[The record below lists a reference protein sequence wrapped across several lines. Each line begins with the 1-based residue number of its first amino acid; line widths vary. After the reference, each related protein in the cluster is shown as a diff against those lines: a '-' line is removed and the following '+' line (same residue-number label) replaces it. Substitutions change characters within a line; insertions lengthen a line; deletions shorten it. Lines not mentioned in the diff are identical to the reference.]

1 MDDPPL
7 IRNHVVRTPTR
18 LIVLTLLPTLVLAL
32 RAISGAHEERHHHNL
47 RQPVSPTAAMTPSFV
62 NRILQDNATAAPE
75 TCTLDCCMQ
84 YELTICPPENAWI
97 EAIPFWLQIV
107 LIIVLLC
114 LSALFSGLTLG
125 LMSLDKT
132 GLEIVM
138 GGDNPKA
145 AKHAKKIYP
154 VRANGNLLLC
164 TLLLGNVAVNALLSI
179 FLAAYT
185 GGIIGFV
192 SSTFLIVIFGE
203 IVPQALCSRYALEIG
218 SKTIPLV
225 KAIRAVLYIL
235 AAPLAWVL
243 DVALGRELAS
253 TYSNAEMLK
262 LLQIHVQE
270 NVIDKETAG
279 AMTGALTYKNMSVEE
294 VMTPLERTFMLDVD
308 DKLSFETIS
317 AVFKTGYSRIPVYE
331 ISRNNVIGLLFV
343 KDLIFIDPEDE
354 VPIRSFIQIFGR
366 GVHVVWPQDK
376 LGDVLA
382 ELKKGK
388 SHLALV
394 RDVNNEDADKDP
406 VYEVRGII
414 TLEDIIEKIL
424 GDSIVDE
431 TDAFMDSGQQVKVP
445 RAEGFEWARL
455 RLLDS
460 KIIDMRLSES
470 EVHAVTAHL
479 QTNHADT
486 FKLLTHEQ
494 LMALVARTPLNNF
507 AEAER
512 QVGQELPEDLLYEKN
527 KSSDLCTLI
536 LSGKVTIFVG
546 SENFRSDLSAWS
558 ILGKAALEKADF
570 TPDFTAYVSDGP
582 CKCLRIKRSDFDSAV
597 DASTVER
604 RSSIERRS
612 LTDLP
617 PSTKSLSVAS
627 LNAEVLDPVN
637 VSNHRKQTLT
647 KLMKNDNTD
656 SEDLPIGNRARNRKL
671 SLRFAGVI
679 DSEERGV
686 DISPFD
692 NSGEKTLDA

>member
-7 IRNHVVRTPTR
+7 IRNHVFLRTPAR
-18 LIVLTLLPTLVLAL
+18 VIALTLLPTLALVL
-32 RAISGAHEERHHHNL
+32 RGISGAHESHYHL
-47 RQPVSPTAAMTPSFV
+47 RQPQPSMT
-62 NRILQDNATAAPE
+62 RILEEAAAAPE
-75 TCTLDCCMQ
+75 ETCALDCCWQ
-84 YELTICPPENAWI
+84 YETTICPPENAWI

-138 GGDNPKA
+138 GGDDPKA
-145 AKHAKKIYP
+145 AQHAKKIYP

-185 GGIIGFV
+185 GGVIGFI

-218 SKTIPLV
+218 SRTIPLV
-225 KAIRAVLYIL
+225 KIIRAILYIL

-243 DVALGRELAS
+243 DMSLGRELAT

-270 NVIDKETAG
+270 NVIDKDTAG
-279 AMTGALTYKNMSVEE
+279 AMTGALTYKNMSVQD
-294 VMTPLERTFMLDVD
+294 VMTPLERTFMLNVD

-331 ISRNNVIGLLFV
+331 VSRHNVIGLLFV

-366 GVHVVWPQDK
+366 GVHVVWPNDK

-424 GDSIVDE
+424 GDAIVDE
-431 TDAFMDSGQQVKVP
+431 TDAFMDSDQQVKVP
-445 RAEGFEWARL
+445 RSEGFEWARL

-460 KIIDMRLSES
+460 KIIDLRLSDS

-479 QTNHADT
+479 QTNHSET
-486 FKLLTHEQ
+486 FKLLTQEQ
-494 LMALVARTPLNNF
+494 LMALVARTAISNF

-512 QVGQELPEDLLYEKN
+512 KVGQELPEELLYEKN
-527 KSSDLCTLI
+527 TPSDVCTLI

-558 ILGKAALEKADF
+558 VLGKAALEKAEF
-570 TPDFTAYVSDGP
+570 TPDFTAFVSDGP
-582 CKCLRIKRSDFDSAV
+582 CKCLRIKRCDFDAAV

-604 RSSIERRS
+604 RSFTDRQPSTRS
-612 LTDLP
+612 L
-617 PSTKSLSVAS
+617 SANGSVNS
-627 LNAEVLDPVN
+627 EVLASIKAAN
-637 VSNHRKQTLT
+637 VSNHRKQTLA
-647 KLMKNDNTD
+647 KIMRSDSND
-656 SEDLPIGNRARNRKL
+656 SEEIPAIRRRL
-671 SLRFAGVI
+671 SLKFGGVI
-679 DSEERGV
+679 DSESRL
-686 DISPFD
+686 ITSPGD

>member
-7 IRNHVVRTPTR
+7 IIRNNHDVRTPAR
-18 LIVLTLLPTLVLAL
+18 VIALILLPTLALAL
-32 RAISGAHEERHHHNL
+32 KAISGAHEDHITYNNHHL
-47 RQPVSPTAAMTPSFV
+47 RQTTTNDASYPVTPSFV
-62 NRILQDNATAAPE
+62 VTRNLQEEAAATAE

-84 YELTICPPENAWI
+84 YEETICPSDNAWI
-97 EAIPFWLQIV
+97 EAIPFWLQIC
-107 LIIVLLC
+107 LIVLLLC
-114 LSALFSGLTLG
+114 FSALFSGLTLG

-138 GGDNPKA
+138 GGDDPISA
-145 AKHAKKIYP
+145 GFAKKIFP
-154 VRANGNLLLC
+154 VRENGNLLLC

-203 IVPQALCSRYALEIG
+203 IVPQALCSRYALQIG
-218 SKTIPLV
+218 ARTVPLV
-225 KAIRAVLYIL
+225 KAIRVCLYIV

-270 NVIDKETAG
+270 NVLDKETAG
-279 AMTGALTYKNMSVEE
+279 AMQGALTYKNMSVED
-294 VMTPLERTFMLDVD
+294 VMTPLERTFMLNVD
-308 DKLSFETIS
+308 DKLSFENIS
-317 AVFKTGYSRIPVYE
+317 EVFKTGYSRIPVYE
-331 ISRNNVIGLLFV
+331 ISRHNIIGLLFV

-366 GVHVVWPQDK
+366 GVHVVWPNDN

-394 RDVNNEDADKDP
+394 RDVNNEDETKDP
-406 VYEVRGII
+406 VYEIRGII

-424 GDSIVDE
+424 GDTIVDE
-431 TDAFMDSGQQVKVP
+431 TDAFMDSDQQVKVQ

-460 KIIDMRLSES
+460 KITDKRLSDS
-470 EVHAVTAHL
+470 EVDAVTAHL
-479 QTNHADT
+479 QTNHAET

-494 LMALVARTPLNNF
+494 LTALVARTPLSNF
-507 AEAER
+507 EEAHRE
-512 QVGQELPEDLLYEKN
+512 VGQVLPTELLYEKN
-527 KSSDLCTLI
+527 KPSDACTLI
-536 LSGKVTIFVG
+536 LGGKVTILVG
-546 SENFRSDLSAWS
+546 SENFRSDLSSWS
-558 ILGKAALEKADF
+558 VLGKAALENPAF
-570 TPDFTAYVSDGP
+570 APDFTAYVSDGP
-582 CKCLRIKRSDFDSAV
+582 CKCLCIKRSEFDSAV

-604 RSSIERRS
+604 LSLTEPRHSGRRLSATGSVNSEGLSSISE
-612 LTDLP
+612 
-617 PSTKSLSVAS
+617 AG
-627 LNAEVLDPVN
+627 
-637 VSNHRKQTLT
+637 VSNHRKQTLA
-647 KLMKNDNTD
+647 KMMKTG
-656 SEDLPIGNRARNRKL
+656 EDDDEDKPMHRQL

-679 DSEERGV
+679 NSEDRQKTGNQENG
-686 DISPFD
+686 
-692 NSGEKTLDA
+692 GEKTFDA